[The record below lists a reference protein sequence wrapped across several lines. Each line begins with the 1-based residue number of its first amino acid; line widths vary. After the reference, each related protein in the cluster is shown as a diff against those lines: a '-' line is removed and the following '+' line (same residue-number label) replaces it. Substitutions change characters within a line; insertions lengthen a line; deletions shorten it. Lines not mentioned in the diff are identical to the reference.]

1 MDLITGIILI
11 AVMVLANI
19 SAIAV
24 ITKWDELKE
33 NTLSNIPVVTSV
45 GILTYM
51 TYDIAFINTTGMA
64 HLATVAVPAALLL
77 VLKVKGLYDRC
88 DFHKLPLLI
97 AEGYIYLIISLWVLA
112 RFHHHL
118 VSVLG

>member
-11 AVMVLANI
+11 AVMVFANV
-19 SAIAV
+19 SATAV

-33 NTLSNIPVVTSV
+33 NTLSNIPVVASV

-51 TYDIAFINTTGMA
+51 TYDIAFINTTGLA
-64 HLATVAVPAALLL
+64 HLAIVAVPAALLL
-77 VLKVKGLYDRC
+77 VLKIKRLYDRC
-88 DFHKLPLLI
+88 DFNKLPLLI
-97 AEGYIYLIISLWVLA
+97 AEGYVYLIISLWVLA